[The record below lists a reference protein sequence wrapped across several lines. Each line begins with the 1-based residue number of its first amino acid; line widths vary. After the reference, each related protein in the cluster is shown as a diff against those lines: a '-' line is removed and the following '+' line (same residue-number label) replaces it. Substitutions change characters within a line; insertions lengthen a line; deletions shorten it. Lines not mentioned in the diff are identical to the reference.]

1 MDPRAETLL
10 QALDS
15 VVILVSPD
23 GEILFS
29 NGAAERLMGKD
40 LHGARMRIQEFT
52 DASPLSLL
60 VAEVYERL
68 ADEAVGGE
76 LITDGTGD
84 DARFYWMNLIRTGA
98 FEGVERGAGRLVTVL
113 DVSDALTSSGP
124 LSRVLSQVSHDLRSP
139 LTSVAGAAE
148 LLLSGRTGELSDS
161 HRRMVNIIDEG
172 ARKMNTI
179 LASVR
184 GRFCAQTAQAG
195 EEES

>member
-10 QALDS
+10 QALDM

-29 NGAAERLMGKD
+29 NGAAERLMGRD
-40 LHGARMRIQEFT
+40 LHGARMRMQEFT
-52 DASPLSLL
+52 DASSLSMS

-68 ADEAVGGE
+68 TDEAVLGE
-76 LITDGTGD
+76 LIADGTGE
-84 DARFYWMNLIRTGA
+84 DARFYWMSMTHTEEPR
-98 FEGVERGAGRLVTVL
+98 AGRLVTVL

-139 LTSVAGAAE
+139 LTSVVGAAE
-148 LLLSGRTGELSDS
+148 LLLSGRTGELGDA

-179 LASVR
+179 LESAK
-184 GRFCAQTAQAG
+184 GRFSAQTAQAG
-195 EEES
+195 KEES